1 MNSPPPLARGLMAVY
16 RRVVDNILAV
26 VAVPVA
32 AAALVAA
39 ARFGPPEE
47 LAGRLGEVR
56 PAHLFLAA
64 FVPAAAATV
73 YLMLRPRAVYLVDY
87 ACFRTA
93 SNCRV
98 PFSTFLEHAKQVPVG
113 TGPPTHGVS
122 VGAARTH
129 GAPTQAVGPRHTR
142 PHV

>member
-1 MNSPPPLARGLMAVY
+1 VLVPSGARRFHSTLPPARTRLKIAQ
-16 RRVVDNILAV
+16 
-26 VAVPVA
+26 A
-32 AAALVAA
+32 AQLVAA

-47 LAGRLGEVR
+47 LAGRLREAR
-56 PAHLFLAA
+56 PAHLFLAS

-98 PFSTFLEHAKQVPVG
+98 PFSTFLEHASG
-113 TGPPTHGVS
+113 MVS
-122 VGAARTH
+122 PGARESCESWSNCRV
-129 GAPTQAVGPRHTR
+129 Q
-142 PHV
+142 